1 VSENRERIL
10 NLPGVVTAI
19 ITTLVLVQLGVDRL
33 PDAFVSE
40 VYETFAFIPA
50 RLTYAIAP
58 QRVLQSLAD
67 GGANGDELAW
77 LLNNAG
83 AAWWT
88 PLTYTL
94 LHGGWTHL
102 AVNGLTLA
110 AFGAPV
116 ARRFGPLRFL
126 AFYAACG
133 IAGAAAHLLIHPFD
147 FAPVVGASAAIS
159 GTMAAVVRF
168 AFAPGA
174 PLGERIGTMPE
185 DEGGAPPS
193 LASNRRAMF
202 FLATWFGV
210 NLLFGLFPQA
220 AGAPGVIAWEAHMG
234 GFLAG
239 LALFHVF
246 DPRRAALNRAGQNG
260 RSE

>member
-1 VSENRERIL
+1 MSEKRERIL

-19 ITTLVLVQLGVDRL
+19 IATLVLVQLGADRL

-40 VYETFAFIPA
+40 VYETLAFIPA

-58 QRVLQSLAD
+58 QRVLQSLTD
-67 GGANGDELAW
+67 GGANSDELAW

-147 FAPVVGASAAIS
+147 FGPVVGASAAIS
-159 GTMAAVVRF
+159 GTMAAVARF

-174 PLGERIGTMPE
+174 PLGERMGTMRE
-185 DEGGAPPS
+185 DKGGAPPS
-193 LASNRRAMF
+193 LASNRGAMF
-202 FLATWFGV
+202 FLAAWFGV

-220 AGAPGVIAWEAHMG
+220 AGAPGAIAWEAHMG

-239 LALFHVF
+239 LALFDVF
-246 DPRRAALNRAGQNG
+246 DPRRAATSRAGQNG